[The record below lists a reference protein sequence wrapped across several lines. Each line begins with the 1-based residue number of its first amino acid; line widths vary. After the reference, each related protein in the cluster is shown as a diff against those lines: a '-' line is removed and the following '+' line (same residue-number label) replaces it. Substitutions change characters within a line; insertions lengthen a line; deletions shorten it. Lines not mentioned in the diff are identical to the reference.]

1 MSHSASKI
9 RLHVTN
15 FFSFILL
22 LPTLTTACECPSDF
36 PVCWANEV
44 PRRCHVDSAV
54 LSPLSNGNGCGGL
67 LLFKF
72 VKLAGW
78 HFIGG
83 TTPGLRVAPS

>member
-1 MSHSASKI
+1 MAHSASKI

-15 FFSFILL
+15 IFSFILL

-67 LLFKF
+67 NG
-72 VKLAGW
+72 AAC
-78 HFIGG
+78 
-83 TTPGLRVAPS
+83 TS